1 MAAIAFLMV
10 RVELT
15 HQIHRQRGH
24 LRSREGD
31 ERVHVRSAHDRL
43 GDDAGVSQ
51 RLLGLGDRTTLQQV
65 LFGVGRC
72 QQWPECHRSSDT

>member
-1 MAAIAFLMV
+1 MDSLERHPDRFADVPKRHLV

-15 HQIHRQRGH
+15 HQIHRH
-24 LRSREGD
+24 
-31 ERVHVRSAHDRL
+31 RSAHDRL

-65 LFGVGRC
+65 LFGVGCC
-72 QQWPECHRSSDT
+72 QTVA